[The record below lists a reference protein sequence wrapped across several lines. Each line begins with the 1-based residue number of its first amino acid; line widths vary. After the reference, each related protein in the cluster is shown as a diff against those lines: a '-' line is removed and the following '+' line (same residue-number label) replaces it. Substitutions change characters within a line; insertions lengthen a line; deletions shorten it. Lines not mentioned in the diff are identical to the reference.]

1 MKPCAIISSCR
12 VLPIRQLDWSYIVNS
27 DRKMRL
33 GAFLM
38 AGGHHIA
45 AWRHPDAY
53 APAGVDIDHF
63 IGLARIAE
71 HGKFDMIFVEDAAA
85 IRERNP
91 EMASQAARSTAFE
104 PLSLLAALAVNTS
117 HIGLVATA
125 STTYNEPYGLARA
138 FASLDQLSGGRVG
151 WNLVTSASELEA
163 ENFASSGLR
172 PHSERYERAE
182 EFANAALALWDSVEE
197 GAYLPQNGSA
207 FADRAKLHPVRHNG
221 KHFSVGGALE
231 SPRSPQ
237 GRPIMVQAGA
247 SDVGKELAARTA
259 DVVFAASQTLGEAQA
274 YYADVKSRLAKYG
287 RQPDD
292 IKIMP
297 GISPIVGATEA
308 EAKAKYNALQEL
320 IPDAVGVALLASYLS
335 IQDLSAYPLDGPLPE
350 MPPTNLIQSRQQ
362 LIVDLGKRENLS
374 IRELARHFAGARGHW
389 QVAGTPAEIADAM
402 EERFIEGAAD
412 GFNVMAPLFPS
423 GLQDFVTHVVPELR
437 RRGLFR
443 EDYESRRLR
452 QNLAVGMPLTS
463 TGSSSS

>member
-1 MKPCAIISSCR
+1 MS
-12 VLPIRQLDWSYIVNS
+12 N

-45 AWRHPDAY
+45 AWRHPDAH
-53 APAGVDIDHF
+53 ATAGIDIDHF
-63 IGLARIAE
+63 IELARIAE
-71 HGKFDMIFVEDAAA
+71 RGKFDMIFVEDAAA

-125 STTYNEPYGLARA
+125 STTYNEPYGLART
-138 FASLDQLSGGRVG
+138 FASLDQLSGGRIG
-151 WNLVTSASELEA
+151 WNLVTSASDLEA

-182 EFANAALALWDSVEE
+182 EFANAALALWDGVAD
-197 GAYLPQNGSA
+197 GAYLPQGEGT
-207 FADRAKLHPVRHNG
+207 FTDRAKLHPISHQG
-221 KHFSVGGALE
+221 KHFAVDGLLE
-231 SPRSPQ
+231 SQRSPQ

-259 DVVFAASQTLGEAQA
+259 DVVFAASQTIVEAQA

-287 RQPDD
+287 REPDD

-308 EAKAKYNALQEL
+308 EAKAKYRALQEL

-335 IQDLSAYPLDGPLPE
+335 IQDLSAYPLDGPLPD
-350 MPPTNLIQSRQQ
+350 MPQTNLIQSRQQ
-362 LIVDLGKRENLS
+362 LIIDLGKRENLS

-389 QVAGTPAEIADAM
+389 QVAGTPGQIADAM
-402 EERFIEGAAD
+402 EERFLAGAAD

-423 GLQDFVTHVVPELR
+423 GLEDFVTFVVPELR

-443 EDYESRRLR
+443 DEYEGDTLR
-452 QNLAVGMPLTS
+452 ANLGVGAPASMIAS
-463 TGSSSS
+463 

>member
-1 MKPCAIISSCR
+1 MSHGRQMK
-12 VLPIRQLDWSYIVNS
+12 
-27 DRKMRL
+27 L

-63 IGLARIAE
+63 IALARIAE
-71 HGKFDMIFVEDAAA
+71 KGKFDMLFVEDAAA

-91 EMASQAARSTAFE
+91 EMASQAARSTGFE

-125 STTYNEPYGLARA
+125 STSYNEPYGLART
-138 FASLDQLSGGRVG
+138 FASLDQLSGGRAG

-172 PHSERYERAE
+172 PHSERYERAD
-182 EFANAALALWDSVEE
+182 EFADAALALWDAVDD
-197 GAYLPQNGSA
+197 GAYLPQDAGS
-207 FADRAKLHPVRHNG
+207 FADRAKLHPVHRQG
-221 KHFSVGGALE
+221 KHFTVDGVLE
-231 SPRSPQ
+231 SWRSAQ
-237 GRPIMVQAGA
+237 GHPIMVQAGA

-274 YYADVKSRLAKYG
+274 YYADLKSRLAKYG

-308 EAKAKYNALQEL
+308 EAKAKYRALQEL

-335 IQDLSAYPLDGPLPE
+335 IQDLSAYPLDGPLPD
-350 MPPTNLIQSRQQ
+350 MPQTNLIQSRQQ
-362 LIVDLGKRENLS
+362 LIIDLGKRENLS

-389 QVAGTPAEIADAM
+389 QVAGTPVQIADDM
-402 EERFIEGAAD
+402 EERFSEGAAD
-412 GFNVMAPLFPS
+412 GFNIMAPLFPS
-423 GLQDFVTHVVPELR
+423 GLEDFVTHVVPELR

-443 EDYESRRLR
+443 EDYEGRTLR
-452 QNLAVGMPLTS
+452 QNLGLIAPIHKKAG
-463 TGSSSS
+463 